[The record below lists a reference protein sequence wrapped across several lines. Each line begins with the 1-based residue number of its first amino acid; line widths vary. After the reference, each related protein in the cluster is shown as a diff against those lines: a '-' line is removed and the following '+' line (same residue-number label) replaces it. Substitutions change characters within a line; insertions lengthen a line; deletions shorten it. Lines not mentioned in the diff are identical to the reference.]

1 MALFLVS
8 LLLVLTFNAY
18 ACLLPLPAQSAMDCS
33 SPSDE
38 PVRETCDAFLELG
51 PQSEFSS
58 DNSLSVQLEFEI
70 LSPSHSLLHRLP
82 KRQRIF
88 RFPLLSSEFDS
99 PPKASIRR
107 NLQTS
112 SQDPRTGLT

>member
-70 LSPSHSLLHRLP
+70 LSPSPTSTVGKFGSLPPPQAAETPTHLSISTTVL
-82 KRQRIF
+82 RI
-88 RFPLLSSEFDS
+88 
-99 PPKASIRR
+99 
-107 NLQTS
+107 
-112 SQDPRTGLT
+112 